1 MSQAE
6 IAIREKSSDSTPE
19 CVSLNGARASGFV
32 LKPIDVPAAIALLNS
47 FYEEDEQEQR
57 ETWELLE
64 LALTQHRP

>member
-1 MSQAE
+1 L
-6 IAIREKSSDSTPE
+6 PE
-19 CVSLNGARASGFV
+19 DESLNGASASGFV

-64 LALTQHRP
+64 RALTEHRP